1 MEPRFCPWI
10 KINRPCPFVANDIK
24 QLMKTRDKLHRRFL
38 QTRDTNDWV
47 KFKKSHRSVKRA
59 LKDAERNHTLQKVQR
74 NKNNPSSL
82 WKVINLAT
90 PFWECERQIYTK
102 DHKIVADEFNR
113 FFSTVG
119 RNAAKATAKL
129 VTASHI
135 NCSGLLSLSPLA
147 SQVMI
152 FLILN
157 LCPVKTFGG
166 LFYRYL

>member
-1 MEPRFCPWI
+1 MGLPFCPWI

-47 KFKKSHRSVKRA
+47 KFRKSHRSVKRA
-59 LKDAERNHTLQKVQR
+59 LKDAVRNHTLQKVQR

-119 RNAAKATAKL
+119 RNAAKAAAKL

-135 NCSGLLSLSPLA
+135 HCSALPFLSPLA

-157 LCPVKTFGG
+157 LCPVKT
-166 LFYRYL
+166 

>member
-10 KINRPCPFVANDIK
+10 KINRPCPFVTNDIK

-82 WKVINLAT
+82 WKVINVAT

-119 RNAAKATAKL
+119 RNAAKAAAKL

-135 NCSGLLSLSPLA
+135 NCSALPSLSPLA

-157 LCPVKTFGG
+157 LCPVKTWDR
-166 LFYRYL
+166 LFHRYL

>member
-10 KINRPCPFVANDIK
+10 KINRLCPFVANDIK

-82 WKVINLAT
+82 WKVINVAT

-113 FFSTVG
+113 FFSTVA
-119 RNAAKATAKL
+119 R
-129 VTASHI
+129 
-135 NCSGLLSLSPLA
+135 
-147 SQVMI
+147 
-152 FLILN
+152 
-157 LCPVKTFGG
+157 
-166 LFYRYL
+166 

>member
-1 MEPRFCPWI
+1 MELRFCPSI
-10 KINRPCPFVANDIK
+10 KLNRPCPFVANDIK

-102 DHKIVADEFNR
+102 DHKIVEDEFNR

-119 RNAAKATAKL
+119 RNAAKAAAKL

-135 NCSGLLSLSPLA
+135 NCSGLPSLSPLA

-157 LCPVKTFGG
+157 LCPVKT
-166 LFYRYL
+166 

>member
-1 MEPRFCPWI
+1 MEPRFCSWI

-82 WKVINLAT
+82 WKVINVAT
-90 PFWECERQIYTK
+90 PFWERERQIYTK

-135 NCSGLLSLSPLA
+135 NCSALPFLSPLA

-157 LCPVKTFGG
+157 LCPVKT
-166 LFYRYL
+166 

>member
-74 NKNNPSSL
+74 NKNNPNSL
-82 WKVINLAT
+82 WKVINVAT

-102 DHKIVADEFNR
+102 DNKIVADEFNR

-119 RNAAKATAKL
+119 RNAAKAAAKL

-135 NCSGLLSLSPLA
+135 NCSTLPSLSPLA

-152 FLILN
+152 FLIFN
-157 LCPVKTFGG
+157 LCPVKT
-166 LFYRYL
+166 

>member
-1 MEPRFCPWI
+1 MESYQSSNAILGMRKTNLHERHKIVADEFNRF
-10 KINRPCPFVANDIK
+10 F
-24 QLMKTRDKLHRRFL
+24 
-38 QTRDTNDWV
+38 
-47 KFKKSHRSVKRA
+47 S
-59 LKDAERNHTLQKVQR
+59 HTLQKVQR

-119 RNAAKATAKL
+119 RNPAKAAAKL

-135 NCSGLLSLSPLA
+135 NCSGLPSLSPLA

-157 LCPVKTFGG
+157 LCPVKT
-166 LFYRYL
+166 

>member
-10 KINRPCPFVANDIK
+10 KINRLCPFVANDIK

-38 QTRDTNDWV
+38 QTRVTNDWV

-82 WKVINLAT
+82 WKVINVAT

-113 FFSTVG
+113 FFSTVA
-119 RNAAKATAKL
+119 R
-129 VTASHI
+129 
-135 NCSGLLSLSPLA
+135 
-147 SQVMI
+147 
-152 FLILN
+152 
-157 LCPVKTFGG
+157 
-166 LFYRYL
+166 

>member
-1 MEPRFCPWI
+1 MEPRFCSWI

-82 WKVINLAT
+82 WKVINVAM

-119 RNAAKATAKL
+119 RNAAKAAAKL

-135 NCSGLLSLSPLA
+135 HCSALPFLSPLA

-157 LCPVKTFGG
+157 LCPVKT
-166 LFYRYL
+166 

>member
-38 QTRDTNDWV
+38 QTRVTNDWV

-59 LKDAERNHTLQKVQR
+59 LKDAERNHTLQEVQR
-74 NKNNPSSL
+74 NKNNPCSL
-82 WKVINLAT
+82 WKVINVAT
-90 PFWECERQIYTK
+90 PFWECEGQIYTK

-129 VTASHI
+129 VTASHN

-152 FLILN
+152 FLISN
-157 LCPVKTFGG
+157 LCPVKT
-166 LFYRYL
+166 